1 MRFPVKKNR
10 PKAVFS
16 SLLIRIIII
25 RRFLQYDGQAVLIHR
40 QRLELE
46 AADGVLMV
54 NVGLDLLVHHAPAD
68 VLVNS
73 EMGRASCRER
83 V

>member
-1 MRFPVKKNR
+1 M
-10 PKAVFS
+10 
-16 SLLIRIIII
+16 
-25 RRFLQYDGQAVLIHR
+25 IHR

-73 EMGRASCRER
+73 VIGKAQIVLVGEAVQTVGEKAPALSP
-83 V
+83 